1 MRRPAALATLL
12 RRLLPAA
19 LALAALAPAPLAPAA
34 AAPPPWPTTPFAYA
48 ASHQS
53 LAGVLDDLGASVGT
67 RVVVSPKVR
76 AQVDG
81 RFEAASPLAF
91 LDQISRRY
99 GLTWY
104 YDNGTLTVYRADEAQ
119 RRTLHIDPE
128 AAEGFRQAA
137 EQTGLVDPR
146 FTLSVTD
153 GAGVVVAAGP
163 PAYVQAVAS
172 LAAAFAPKPVEA
184 PPVLDFRTYRLRYA
198 QADDR
203 TIFYRDKE
211 VVIPGVASILRGLVS
226 GNVAGGTGT
235 QVKQLPS
242 TVIRLGGTGLIAN
255 GDLRQTAGIPPY
267 PGQGNANGGDAGP
280 PPDQAGG
287 DAAGG
292 NGAEAVIQADPRAN
306 AVIVRDRRDR
316 LPYYDRLVASL
327 DIPVALVEIEATM
340 AEVNTTHIAD
350 LGIRWQATKDGVGT
364 IGFGDINANPTP
376 NGLNSAIT
384 IGNNFNV
391 ATMTFAAASSFLTK
405 VNALET
411 TGDATIS
418 SRPSVLTTDNLEAL
432 IDLST
437 TFYVKVAGAYQVDL
451 FPVTVGTM
459 LKVTPHVLMENGKPR
474 IRVAV
479 TIEDGTVLS
488 SAQASPVDSIPQIT
502 RNTISTEATVTQQQS
517 LLIGGHYFEQDTG
530 DVNKIPFLADI
541 PVVGLLFQEKGKS
554 NQRRQ
559 RLFMITPR
567 IVELPRT

>member
-1 MRRPAALATLL
+1 M
-12 RRLLPAA
+12 
-19 LALAALAPAPLAPAA
+19 
-34 AAPPPWPTTPFAYA
+34 
-48 ASHQS
+48 
-53 LAGVLDDLGASVGT
+53 LDDLGASVGT
-67 RVVVSPKVR
+67 RVVVSPKVKG
-76 AQVDG
+76 QVDG
-81 RFEAASPLAF
+81 RFEAASPLDF
-91 LDQISRRY
+91 LDQLSRRY

-119 RRTLHIDPE
+119 RRTLRIDPE
-128 AAEGFRQAA
+128 AGEGFRQAA

-172 LAAAFAPKPVEA
+172 LAAAFAPQPVAA
-184 PPVLDFRTYRLRYA
+184 PPELDFRTYRLRYA

-203 TIFYRDKE
+203 TIFYRDRE
-211 VVIPGVASILRGLVS
+211 VVIPGVATILRGLVS
-226 GNVAGGTGT
+226 GNVSGGTGT
-235 QVKQLPS
+235 QVKQLPA

-267 PGQGNANGGDAGP
+267 PQQNDAGQPPDASGEVASGNGGD
-280 PPDQAGG
+280 
-287 DAAGG
+287 
-292 NGAEAVIQADPRAN
+292 AVIQADPRAN

-316 LPYYDRLVASL
+316 LAYFDRLIASL

-340 AEVNTTHIAD
+340 AEVSTSHIAD

-364 IGFGDINANPTP
+364 IGFGNINANPTP
-376 NGLNSAIT
+376 NGLNSAIS
-384 IGNNFNV
+384 IGSNFNV
-391 ATMTFAAASSFLTK
+391 ATMTFEAASSFLTK

-411 TGDATIS
+411 TGDASIS

-459 LKVTPHVLMENGKPR
+459 LKVTPHVLIENGKPR
-474 IRVAV
+474 IRVVV
-479 TIEDGTVLS
+479 TIEDGTVLNS
-488 SAQASPVDSIPQIT
+488 TQATPVDSIPQIT

-517 LLIGGHYFEQDTG
+517 LLIGGHYFEQDNG

-541 PVVGLLFQEKGKS
+541 PVVGVLFQEKAKE

-567 IVELPRT
+567 IIELPRT